1 MRYAHLTRT
10 IILVLA
16 LIAWAFLFLV
26 VSMWLAVLILAIAGM
41 VLVSRKVRRPT

>member
-1 MRYAHLTRT
+1 MDKAHITRT
-10 IILVLA
+10 TLCVLA
-16 LIAWAFLFLV
+16 VAAWAFLFLV